1 MMLVVMRPSLAVAL
15 PSSACKLELNMP
27 RRVRQILFIV
37 SILWISWL
45 AMMLVHESGH
55 VLGAVFTGGRVRRVV
70 WHPAVISRT
79 DVRPNPHPLIEVW
92 AGPLIGSIVPL
103 AFAVLASVIRLRVA
117 HVLWV
122 VAGFCLIANGAYIGI
137 GAVRPV
143 GDAKEL
149 IELGVAR
156 WTLALFG
163 MIAAIPGLWIW
174 HRVSPK
180 VDFGK
185 APEPV
190 SDRLALGTFVIA
202 VLMTALGVAFGNRG
216 V

>member
-1 MMLVVMRPSLAVAL
+1 MGRLWIRVSEAHQDHRGFCEDVPQLSAGASPTARGADGRHMTLVVIRPPLAVAL

-92 AGPLIGSIVPL
+92 AGPVVGSVVPL
-103 AFAVLASVIRLRVA
+103 AVAVLASVIRLRVA

-122 VAGFCLIANGAYIGI
+122 VAGFCLIATGAYIGI
-137 GAVRPV
+137 CAGRPV
-143 GDAKEL
+143 GQ
-149 IELGVAR
+149 
-156 WTLALFG
+156 
-163 MIAAIPGLWIW
+163 
-174 HRVSPK
+174 
-180 VDFGK
+180 
-185 APEPV
+185 
-190 SDRLALGTFVIA
+190 
-202 VLMTALGVAFGNRG
+202 
-216 V
+216 